1 MKTKRVPFSRTSD
14 NVNYKI
20 FEKGIFVKKKTKNKS
35 KETTTKTQLKEYLY
49 GFLSSGWSINIP
61 NW

>member
-20 FEKGIFVKKKTKNKS
+20 FEKGIFVKKKQKTKAK
-35 KETTTKTQLKEYLY
+35 KQQQK
-49 GFLSSGWSINIP
+49 P
-61 NW
+61 N